1 MIKQKLDS
9 ENINTPFSTSLAKCN
24 CEPLLNNSMGRNSV
38 VVKKTCYNNSEV
50 NLPQHREGQT
60 LSVNI
65 YALKECTG
73 NTCAF
78 LN

>member
-1 MIKQKLDS
+1 MQKLNS
-9 ENINTPFSTSLAKCN
+9 ENINTPQDTSLVLCN
-24 CEPLLNNSMGRNSV
+24 CESLLNNSMGRNSV

-50 NLPQHREGQT
+50 NLPQHREGQI

-65 YALKECTG
+65 YALKGCTG